1 MKFLLDTNA
10 AIDYI
15 GGTLPNKAIAW
26 LDGLVDTELAISVI
40 NQIEMLGFSPDNP
53 TDLTPFEELVDALQ
67 ILPLDAEVV
76 KRCIALRKRHKI
88 KLPDAIV
95 AATALAH
102 GLSLV
107 SRNESDF
114 KKIPD
119 LKLINPHSML

>member
-1 MKFLLDTNA
+1 
-10 AIDYI
+10 
-15 GGTLPNKAIAW
+15 
-26 LDGLVDTELAISVI
+26 
-40 NQIEMLGFSPDNP
+40 MLGFCPDNP